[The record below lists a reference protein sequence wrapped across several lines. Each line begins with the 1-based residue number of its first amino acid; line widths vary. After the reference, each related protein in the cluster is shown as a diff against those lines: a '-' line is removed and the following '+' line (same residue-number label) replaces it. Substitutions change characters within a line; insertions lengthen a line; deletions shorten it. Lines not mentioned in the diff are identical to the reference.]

1 MSRTF
6 SFQID
11 HDPEILIAKAKKT
24 ARHYGATIEG
34 DSQKGCIAG
43 DGYAADYAING
54 NNVRVTVKKKPLLAP
69 WFMVK
74 AAIREFLA

>member
-6 SFQID
+6 NFKINRE
-11 HDPEILIAKAKKT
+11 PETLIAKAKKT
-24 ARHYGATIEG
+24 ARQYGAIIEG

-43 DGYAADYAING
+43 EGYAADYAIIG
-54 NNVRVTVKKKPLLAP
+54 NSVQVTVRKKPLLAP

-74 AAIREFLA
+74 AAIREFLG